1 MLHLH
6 SGWGLIW
13 LCTHVAA
20 SVLCF
25 RDFSIS
31 LSSCL
36 PLFFSS
42 SSSSS
47 ASLSSSFSY
56 CGGLVT
62 LGLKCAG
69 PKPGDNLNDRHTDI
83 LRRISSLPS
92 QADLLNLGQVEAL
105 YLSIQR
111 RYSFPSATLSKSVES
126 WWPCPICPLDRL
138 KWPNSDP
145 GPLQR
150 RKAHQLLIKKHIIKL

>member
-31 LSSCL
+31 LSLLVS
-36 PLFFSS
+36 PFFSS

-126 WWPCPICPLDRL
+126 WWPGPICPLDRL